1 MGYLTLAN
9 QLTILRMGL
18 APLLIVLVLSRE
30 LKWALAV
37 FVVAGLTDLLDGI
50 AARHGGHQT
59 TLGAMLDPVA
69 DKVLLTACFIALTW
83 GHDLPVS
90 LPLWLTVTTLS
101 RDAIIIISVAV
112 VNLTSGSGDF
122 MPLLAAPGRVTIT
135 ATKTSFERNES
146 HFAEKFVEALTKDV
160 ADVDKDGRVSL
171 LEAYRYGV
179 RETKRIYD
187 DATKIQ
193 TEHSQLDDNGSRQ
206 NMADPTGRD
215 GQGLLARRFFFDSRA
230 ASSAPISASMCA
242 SCNASDESS
251 SAAVG

>member
-1 MGYLTLAN
+1 MAAPILTLAN

-18 APLLIVLVLSRE
+18 APLLIVLVLFRE

-112 VNLTSGSGDF
+112 VNFAYGRRIFYPSLLGKLTTAAQIFTVGVV
-122 MPLLAAPGRVTIT
+122 LLANALEQPHPVMGHLFRVTLVLT
-135 ATKTSFERNES
+135 VAS
-146 HFAEKFVEALTKDV
+146 ALHYV
-160 ADVDKDGRVSL
+160 YLAS
-171 LEAYRYGV
+171 
-179 RETKRIYD
+179 
-187 DATKIQ
+187 
-193 TEHSQLDDNGSRQ
+193 
-206 NMADPTGRD
+206 TGRT
-215 GQGLLARRFFFDSRA
+215 G
-230 ASSAPISASMCA
+230 APPPPAP
-242 SCNASDESS
+242 
-251 SAAVG
+251 

>member
-1 MGYLTLAN
+1 MAAPILTLAN

-18 APLLIVLVLSRE
+18 APLLIVLVLFRE

-83 GHDLPVS
+83 GHDLPVA

-112 VNLTSGSGDF
+112 VNLAYGRRIFYPSLLGKLTTAAQIFTVGVV
-122 MPLLAAPGRVTIT
+122 LLA
-135 ATKTSFERNES
+135 N
-146 HFAEKFVEALTKDV
+146 ALEQPHPVMGHLFRLTLVLTV
-160 ADVDKDGRVSL
+160 ASAVHYVYLAS
-171 LEAYRYGV
+171 
-179 RETKRIYD
+179 
-187 DATKIQ
+187 
-193 TEHSQLDDNGSRQ
+193 
-206 NMADPTGRD
+206 TGRT
-215 GQGLLARRFFFDSRA
+215 GT
-230 ASSAPISASMCA
+230 APPPPA
-242 SCNASDESS
+242 
-251 SAAVG
+251 